1 MDNYENY
8 EKAIAVIIESMEIIR
23 KVHDDAESKHDSYG
37 ELYMDSVVYETMKE
51 TDDIIEKMK
60 EVINTFENER

>member
-8 EKAIAVIIESMEIIR
+8 EKAIAVITESMEIIR
-23 KVHDDAESKHDSYG
+23 KAHNDAECKHETYG
-37 ELYMDSVVYETMKE
+37 EFYMDSVVYETMKE